1 MTVSGD
7 KSHNP
12 VQHLRHKKLDLFG
25 RPAPKV
31 GYPVECKT
39 LDELGLDETLVHKF
53 ILKHLYISG
62 TLRTDLLAEKLGIS
76 VNIIDNPI
84 TFLREHALVEAHRRE
99 GGLQV
104 GDIMRYK
111 LTEKGRLRAHE
122 YMDENSYVG
131 PLPVNYLDYCK
142 QVAAQTVKEQ
152 IIDRQRVAE
161 AFNNIVINPTVLSRI
176 GAAFNSGSS
185 IFLYGPAGTGKSFL
199 TSKMRDLLHDNI
211 AIPYAVEIE
220 GQIIRVFDPIDFKP
234 VQQPEDAGG
243 TTPLGTRTDRRWVI
257 CQRPVIIAAGEL
269 SAEMLDLGFDRD
281 RGFYEAPLQMKA
293 NGGIF
298 LIDDFGRQRMEP
310 HFLLNRWIMPL
321 ENGVDYLGLHTGN
334 KVRMP
339 FDVIPV
345 FSTNIQPEELV
356 DEAFLRRL
364 GYKIIISYVNEE
376 EYSQIFEQYCVTN
389 DLAFSQQYVDYL
401 VKNHY
406 RPSDRRLLASHPKEL
421 INKVI
426 DIALYEGRKPALS
439 EEALALAWEAFFLQG
454 HDS

>member
-1 MTVSGD
+1 MSIN

-12 VQHLRHKKLDLFG
+12 VQHLRHKKLDFFG

-31 GYPVECKT
+31 DYPVECGT
-39 LDELGLDETLVHKF
+39 LEELGLDETLVHKF

-62 TLRTDLLAEKLGIS
+62 TLRTDVLAEKLGIS
-76 VNIIDNPI
+76 VNVIDKPI
-84 TFLREHALVEAHRRE
+84 TFLRDHALVEAHRRD
-99 GGLQV
+99 GLLV

-111 LTEKGRLRAHE
+111 LTDKGRKMAHE
-122 YMDENSYVG
+122 SMDENSYVG
-131 PLPVNYLDYCK
+131 PLPVNYKDYCQ
-142 QVAAQTVKEQ
+142 QVAAQTIKEQ
-152 IIDRQRVAE
+152 IIDRKRVE
-161 AFNNIVINPTVLSRI
+161 KAFENIIINPTVLTRI

-211 AIPYAVEIE
+211 AIPYAVEVE
-220 GQIIRVFDPIDFKP
+220 GQIIRLFDPIDFKP
-234 VQQPEDAGG
+234 VSQPPETDGS
-243 TTPLGTRTDRRWVI
+243 TTHGTRPDRRWVL

-269 SAEMLDLGFDRD
+269 SSEMLDLSFDRD

-298 LIDDFGRQRMEP
+298 LIDDFGRQRMET

-345 FSTNIQPEELV
+345 FSTNIQPKDLV

-364 GYKIIISYVNEE
+364 GYKIIVSYVTEE
-376 EYSQIFEQYCVTN
+376 EYGQIFEQYCVTN
-389 DLAFSQQYVDYL
+389 DLEFSQKFVDYL
-401 VKNHY
+401 VQNHY
-406 RPSDRRLLASHPKEL
+406 QPSDKKLLASHPKEL

-426 DIALYEGRKPALS
+426 DISLFEGKKPVLS
-439 EEALALAWEAFFLQG
+439 EEALSLAWEAFFLQG
-454 HDS
+454 HDG